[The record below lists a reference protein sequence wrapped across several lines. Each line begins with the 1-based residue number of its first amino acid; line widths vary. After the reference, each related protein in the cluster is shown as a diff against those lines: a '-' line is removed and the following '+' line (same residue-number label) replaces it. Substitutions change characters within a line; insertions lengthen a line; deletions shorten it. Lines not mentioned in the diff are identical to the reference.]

1 MIGNQGNH
9 IGNEA
14 RARAELGRVR
24 AAHRRTDEAL
34 ETERKKLAK
43 LEDRLDKTRDALKSE
58 RVRIKEVLGRLSRMK
73 QIEVALDTEE
83 QKNQKMQTRITEL
96 EVSLAKK
103 IPVSKRFTTA
113 DILMV
118 LQQTDPCF
126 ALAHLLN
133 LDLEDARK
141 LLKILN

>member
-1 MIGNQGNH
+1 MIGNY

-24 AAHRRTDEAL
+24 AAHRRTTESL
-34 ETERKKLAK
+34 ETERKKLAN
-43 LEDRLDKTRDALKSE
+43 LEDRLDKTRDTLKSE
-58 RVRIKEVLGRLSRMK
+58 RVRIKAVLGQLSRMK
-73 QIEVALDTEE
+73 QVQEGLDGEQ
-83 QKNQKMQTRITEL
+83 QKNQKMQTRIAEL

-103 IPVSKRFTTA
+103 IPSSKGFTTA
-113 DILMV
+113 DILIA
-118 LQQTDPCF
+118 LQQVDACF
-126 ALAHLLN
+126 ALARLLD